1 MSLAFQSAEAE
12 LERIQFTA
20 TAITF
25 FKQNFARPA
34 KEKITAHKNTFALAR
49 LKSGNNTRKCIMYR
63 VKLSRTI
70 RNGSNAKIK
79 ELFAV

>member
-20 TAITF
+20 RAITF

-34 KEKITAHKNTFALAR
+34 KEKINAYENTFALAR
-49 LKSGNNTRKCIMYR
+49 LKSGNNTRKCVVYR
-63 VKLSRTI
+63 FKLSRTI
-70 RNGSNAKIK
+70 TNGSNAKIK
-79 ELFAV
+79 GSFAV